1 MQNKTKHTTAMIKFR
16 ISDDINLLVTSALVG
31 SVPPVSFV
39 SFAIF
44 KVFCADEKLTAPN
57 ETPRFRNN
65 GLDFASKC
73 VLYLLLNE
81 QKANFDQWDR
91 G

>member
-1 MQNKTKHTTAMIKFR
+1 MQNKTKHTTAMIKLR
-16 ISDDINLLVTSALVG
+16 ISDDINLLVTSALVA

-39 SFAIF
+39 PFAIS
-44 KVFCADEKLTAPN
+44 KVFRADGKLTAPN

-65 GLDFASKC
+65 GLDFAYKY

-81 QKANFDQWDR
+81 RKDQ
-91 G
+91 